1 MQDSIKRYFLI
12 FIGIVGMLSSGGF
25 VIACLKD
32 GSAPSPI
39 FGAALVG
46 DAYQRT
52 SQASQFWFALLL
64 AVASFVGF
72 AWITWRT
79 YRS

>member
-1 MQDSIKRYFLI
+1 MHGSIRRYFLI

-25 VIACLKD
+25 VITCLKQ
-32 GSAPSPI
+32 GAAPSPI
-39 FGAALVG
+39 VAAAIVG

-52 SQASQFWFALLL
+52 SQPSQFWFVLVL
-64 AVASFVGF
+64 AIATFVGF
-72 AWITWRT
+72 AWITWRA